1 MNIDK
6 DAFEYA
12 IQKIDDGFI
21 FENFAVS
28 FLSSTL
34 GYEFIP
40 VGGTKDKGVDGY
52 QHIFHRKGKEKIIY
66 QLSTQLTYSDKIEDT
81 ILKLQQNNIEFDAIY
96 YVTNRKLNNT
106 DTLIE
111 TLYEKYMIQVRVFD
125 IRWFVSNSNNNESS
139 IRAYH
144 SYVETYLHEFSKP
157 GKSQVIA
164 NLDSDSRLYV
174 FLSQQ
179 FDVKTED
186 FKLDDLLADTLIIYA
201 LEGTDPDK
209 EILMDKEQIKL
220 AIKKYIK
227 FDPQL
232 LDSKID
238 ERLISLSTKPRR
250 IKYHTAKNGYCLP
263 FETRLIIEERN
274 IKDEILLNTF
284 FEQTK
289 SQIQKFF
296 SDLSV
301 NVKDIQRLIT
311 DIFN

>member
-209 EILMDKEQIKL
+209 EILMNKEQIKL
-220 AIKKYIK
+220 AIKK
-227 FDPQL
+227 
-232 LDSKID
+232 
-238 ERLISLSTKPRR
+238 
-250 IKYHTAKNGYCLP
+250 
-263 FETRLIIEERN
+263 
-274 IKDEILLNTF
+274 
-284 FEQTK
+284 
-289 SQIQKFF
+289 
-296 SDLSV
+296 
-301 NVKDIQRLIT
+301 
-311 DIFN
+311 

>member
-28 FLSSTL
+28 FLNATL

-40 VGGTKDKGVDGY
+40 VGGTKDKGIDGY

-81 ILKLQQNNIEFDAIY
+81 ILKLQKNNINFDSIY

-106 DTLIE
+106 DSLIE
-111 TLYEKYMIQVRVFD
+111 TIYDKYMVQVRIFD

-144 SYVETYLHEFSKP
+144 SYVDTYLHEFSKP
-157 GKSQVIA
+157 GKSQVVA

-179 FDVKTED
+179 FDSKTDD
-186 FKLDDLLADTLIIYA
+186 FKLDDLFNRELHGADDVDGV
-201 LEGTDPDK
+201 EC
-209 EILMDKEQIKL
+209 
-220 AIKKYIK
+220 
-227 FDPQL
+227 
-232 LDSKID
+232 
-238 ERLISLSTKPRR
+238 LSR
-250 IKYHTAKNGYCLP
+250 
-263 FETRLIIEERN
+263 
-274 IKDEILLNTF
+274 
-284 FEQTK
+284 
-289 SQIQKFF
+289 
-296 SDLSV
+296 
-301 NVKDIQRLIT
+301 
-311 DIFN
+311 